1 MAQEPQLLPDA
12 AYWIRTLRP
21 WKGEL
26 VEVGLCSGRVVI
38 GLLVD
43 ATAEGPVLE
52 QEGRRRPAGRWQD
65 VRSVETSTEG

>member
-26 VEVGLCSGRVVI
+26 VAVGLCSGRVVI

-52 QEGRRRPAGRWQD
+52 VVGKRKLVGRWQD
-65 VRSVETSTEG
+65 VRSVETATGE